1 MKTPLMMSEAFGPAC
16 CPSAFSP
23 ENKFSRKTRRP
34 LRFGSQTQP
43 SWWQKPRSSRSK
55 TLDYCCY
62 GEGKTTCFSVER
74 SVTVFSAS
82 IDVFC
87 CVGDAN
93 VHNGHHIQEQKT
105 RKPLFGQPQKSSTAN
120 CRCSEP
126 IHFNECG
133 E

>member
-1 MKTPLMMSEAFGPAC
+1 MSEAFGPAC

-62 GEGKTTCFSVER
+62 GDGKTTCFSVER

-87 CVGDAN
+87 CVATSDEVREGARARSQAQRPDISTEA
-93 VHNGHHIQEQKT
+93 QRAKT
-105 RKPLFGQPQKSSTAN
+105 
-120 CRCSEP
+120 SE
-126 IHFNECG
+126 EG
-133 E
+133 S